1 MEINADVA
9 LLLVMDEV
17 KWNAVKGYASRHDL
31 TEGQVLNLVAKE
43 VDIPNYDYTLA
54 INFADAIV
62 DYCNQN

>member
-9 LLLVMDEV
+9 FILIMDEV

-31 TEGQVLNLVAKE
+31 TEGQVLGLVAKE
-43 VDIPNYDYTLA
+43 VDIPNYDSSLA

-62 DYCNQN
+62 NYCNEN